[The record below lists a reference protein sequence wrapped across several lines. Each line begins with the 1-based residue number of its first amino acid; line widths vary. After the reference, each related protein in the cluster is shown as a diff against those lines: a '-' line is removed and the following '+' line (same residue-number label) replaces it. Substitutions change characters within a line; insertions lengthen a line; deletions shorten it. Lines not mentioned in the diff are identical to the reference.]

1 MQGLVGGVTLE
12 TVDVWSQVQGLGGG
26 ITWGQWTCDPQ
37 VQGQGGGVTLE
48 TMDMLSQVQG
58 LGGVYPGPWI

>member
-1 MQGLVGGVTLE
+1 MPEISAPLTPAPAGGVTLE

-48 TMDMLSQVQG
+48 TMDMLSQVQ
-58 LGGVYPGPWI
+58 V